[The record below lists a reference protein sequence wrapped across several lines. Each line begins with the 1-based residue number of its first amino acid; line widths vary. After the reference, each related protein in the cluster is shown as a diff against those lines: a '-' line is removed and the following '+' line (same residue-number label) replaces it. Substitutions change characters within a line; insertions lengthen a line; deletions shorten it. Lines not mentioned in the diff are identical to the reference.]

1 MNQWTIEVGDDD
13 FETAVLQRSKEVPVL
28 VDFWAPWCGP
38 CRVLGPV
45 LEKLAEEYAG
55 EFLLAKINVDDNPSI
70 AAGFG
75 IQGIPAVKLF
85 RDGDVASEFT
95 GALPEPMVRE
105 FLSRFLPSAADRQA
119 VQAAELEKEE
129 KVAEAKALYQSILE
143 SEPNHAKALLGI
155 GRILTNEGDDQAA
168 LNHLE
173 KMPLVVDERK
183 EADRLIARL
192 KLQSGSSQ
200 DESALRAKLKSNP
213 NNLEARFELAQ
224 ALAGSEKHEDA
235 LGEFLAIVKADRS
248 FRDDGARKAMI
259 QIFEV
264 LGSDHPLTEKY
275 RSELAKVLFS

>member
-55 EFLLAKINVDDNPSI
+55 EFVLAKINVDDNPSI

-105 FLSRFLPSAADRQA
+105 FLSRFLPSAADKQA
-119 VQAAELEKEE
+119 LQAAEFEKDG
-129 KVAEAKALYQSILE
+129 KIAEAKALYQSILE
-143 SEPNHAKALLGI
+143 SEPNHAKALLGV
-155 GRILTNEGDDQAA
+155 GRILTSEGDGS
-168 LNHLE
+168 NGVE
-173 KMPLVVDERK
+173 SSGK
-183 EADRLIARL
+183 
-192 KLQSGSSQ
+192 GSSGGRRTKGSRSSHRPVKTPKRV
-200 DESALRAKLKSNP
+200 EPRRIRA
-213 NNLEARFELAQ
+213 ACQAQ
-224 ALAGSEKHEDA
+224 IRPEQS
-235 LGEFLAIVKADRS
+235 R
-248 FRDDGARKAMI
+248 
-259 QIFEV
+259 
-264 LGSDHPLTEKY
+264 
-275 RSELAKVLFS
+275 